1 MRTDTIRVSIGVL
14 LVALMVGSVSC
25 QGAPGTQSQAEPAV
39 VAQEPEVF
47 TKELIG
53 TVEQANFSQAVVVH
67 SGRVKTIYVSG
78 QIGIGGDDLST
89 QAVTALENLVAQ
101 LARAGATKEDL
112 VSMTTYV
119 VDYAPA
125 DAQVC
130 IEAMKQVLGDVYPAW
145 TLLGV
150 QALAAP
156 DLRIEISAVAVING

>member
-53 TVEQANFSQAVVVH
+53 TVEQANFSQAVVVET
-67 SGRVKTIYVSG
+67 G
-78 QIGIGGDDLST
+78 
-89 QAVTALENLVAQ
+89 LENLVAQ

>member
-67 SGRVKTIYVSG
+67 TG
-78 QIGIGGDDLST
+78 
-89 QAVTALENLVAQ
+89 LENLVAQ
-101 LARAGATKEDL
+101 LARAGAKKEDL